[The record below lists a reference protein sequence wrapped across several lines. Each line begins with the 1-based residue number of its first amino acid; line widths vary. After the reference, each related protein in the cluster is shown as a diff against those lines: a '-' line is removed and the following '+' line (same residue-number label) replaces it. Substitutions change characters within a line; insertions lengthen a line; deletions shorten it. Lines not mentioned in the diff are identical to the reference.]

1 MPASPASG
9 VEDTPSST
17 AAADGGARCQWCLE
31 PFPPAAKRLSNRVLC
46 PRCGAASTDPQ
57 PSDAELDHAYAGW
70 YRPGSGR
77 FAGPLDAFLRRSRGS
92 LAGRVDEIAP
102 EGQVLDVGAGDGPLL
117 DALRERGRDALGIE
131 RDSTRADVRE
141 AELSELD
148 GHYAGIVFWHSLEHL
163 REAGGQLARAAELL
177 APGGVLVVAMP
188 NAGSLQASL
197 LGERWLALDIPRH
210 LVHVPGRALLD
221 RLRDLGLRVE
231 RVSQLRGGQ
240 AVFGWLHGLVG
251 LLPGRPDLYDAIRR
265 SEARRRPLPASQR
278 VLALAAGAV
287 LLPFAAALTLLEAVM
302 GRGGSVYAEARRV

>member
-31 PFPPAAKRLSNRVLC
+31 PFPPGAKRLSKRVLC
-46 PRCGAASTDPQ
+46 ARCGAASTDPQ
-57 PSDAELDHAYAGW
+57 PTDAELDRAYADW

-77 FAGPLDAFLRRSRGS
+77 FTGPLDAVLRRSRAS
-92 LAGRVDEIAP
+92 LAGRVDAIAP
-102 EGQVLDVGAGDGPLL
+102 EGRVLDVGAGDGTLL
-117 DALRERGRDALGIE
+117 DALRARGRDALGIE
-131 RDSTRADVRE
+131 RASTRSDVRA

-148 GHYAGIVFWHSLEHL
+148 GPFAGIVFWHSLEHL

-177 APGGVLVVAMP
+177 GPDGVVVVAMP
-188 NAGSLQASL
+188 NAGSLQASVI
-197 LGERWLALDIPRH
+197 GDRWLALDIPRH

-221 RLRDLGLRVE
+221 RLRGLGLRVE
-231 RVSQLRGGQ
+231 RVSQVRGGQ

-251 LLPGRPDLYDAIRR
+251 LLPGHPDLYDAIRR
-265 SEARRRPLPASQR
+265 PEARRRPLGTGQR
-278 VLALAAGAV
+278 ALALAAGAV
-287 LLPFAAALTLLEAVM
+287 LLPLAAALTALEAAM